1 MLNFCTL
8 FDSFYLIKGLAL
20 YESLVSSSN
29 DVHLY
34 VMAFDEECY
43 DKLLSLN
50 LEHMTVELWTWFE
63 KDRILEI
70 KKERTRAEYCWS
82 CGPSVIYHF
91 LVDYNLPDVTY
102 LDSDLYFVGSPLPL
116 FDEIGEKSIAIT
128 EQGISE
134 KSAKLYGKY
143 CVQFL
148 RFRNDEDGLSAL
160 NWWKESC
167 LQWCFQRFEDGKYGD
182 QKYLDD
188 FPVKFKNVHVISNL
202 GAGIAPWNMH
212 KYIYKGN
219 DIQYEGR
226 KFPMIFIHMHGFKIS
241 LVDKIL
247 KIKISD
253 NYITEFERRAFVYGY
268 AKLIKTILAKY
279 FGKEIN
285 SYNVKG
291 QNIVERLEYKLRDLL
306 RRNRVVQFLYFSF
319 FKKTYRGHGL
329 KI

>member
-116 FDEIGEKSIAIT
+116 FDEIGEKSITIT

-182 QKYLDD
+182 Q
-188 FPVKFKNVHVISNL
+188 
-202 GAGIAPWNMH
+202 
-212 KYIYKGN
+212 
-219 DIQYEGR
+219 
-226 KFPMIFIHMHGFKIS
+226 
-241 LVDKIL
+241 
-247 KIKISD
+247 
-253 NYITEFERRAFVYGY
+253 
-268 AKLIKTILAKY
+268 
-279 FGKEIN
+279 
-285 SYNVKG
+285 
-291 QNIVERLEYKLRDLL
+291 
-306 RRNRVVQFLYFSF
+306 
-319 FKKTYRGHGL
+319 
-329 KI
+329 